1 MLLILYIL
9 CIQVNG
15 LRSSINVM
23 EDNGNNFDNTAM
35 LEELQKINQGI
46 TAVNTSQKELT
57 EYLISKDKLAEQQKK
72 IDAEEQAKSD
82 EDQAKI
88 DEEQAKV
95 DEAKEQQDL
104 SYTEQEIQLLTEI
117 NNGIQLNNQIGS
129 VNILIF
135 GIICG
140 LLFMKIFIDRLVK

>member
-88 DEEQAKV
+88 DE
-95 DEAKEQQDL
+95 QQSADN
-104 SYTEQEIQLLTEI
+104 SKDQYI
-117 NNGIQLNNQIGS
+117 NRSN
-129 VNILIF
+129 LI
-135 GIICG
+135 I
-140 LLFMKIFIDRLVK
+140 